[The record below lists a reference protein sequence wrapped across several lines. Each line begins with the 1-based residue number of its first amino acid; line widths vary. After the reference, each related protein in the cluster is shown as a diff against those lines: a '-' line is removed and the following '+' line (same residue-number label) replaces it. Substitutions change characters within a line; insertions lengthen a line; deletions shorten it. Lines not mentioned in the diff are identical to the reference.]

1 MYIIMGYLQSIAGSC
16 TDVNM
21 TILMNN
27 YRTIIIIIKEQGS
40 PTYCLWTGS
49 GSPAF
54 LTHLAKIIYILK
66 IIY

>member
-1 MYIIMGYLQSIAGSC
+1 MYIIMGFLQLILGSY

-27 YRTIIIIIKEQGS
+27 YRIIIIIIKEQGS
-40 PTYCLWTGS
+40 PTYGLWVGS
-49 GSPAF
+49 ASPAF
-54 LTHLAKIIYILK
+54 LNHLPKIIYFLK